1 MQSEVFFVENDIHRR
16 DKTNYY
22 LDLAEAVSQRCTCLR
37 RHYGAVIV
45 KNDEV
50 ISTGY
55 VGAPRGRKNCTD
67 IGKCV
72 RMERNIPRGERYE
85 LCRSVHAEANAI
97 ISAPRDKMIDATLYL
112 VGKEVSTGDYV
123 KNAVCCSMCKRM
135 VINAGIA
142 RVIVRDDPDR
152 FREIDVQDWIINDES
167 IEGVFGY

>member
-1 MQSEVFFVENDIHRR
+1 MISIGEIKRTTIWIWLRPFPSAAGAGIER
-16 DKTNYY
+16 DGEQHC
-22 LDLAEAVSQRCTCLR
+22 AAGMRV
-37 RHYGAVIV
+37 
-45 KNDEV
+45 
-50 ISTGY
+50 
-55 VGAPRGRKNCTD
+55 
-67 IGKCV
+67 
-72 RMERNIPRGERYE
+72 ERNIPRGERYE

-142 RVIVRDDPDR
+142 RVIVRDDHDR

>member
-1 MQSEVFFVENDIHRR
+1 MNENPGSVRIAQGLVEKPEEVAVVVADAPPERR
-16 DKTNYY
+16 VCCRP
-22 LDLAEAVSQRCTCLR
+22 APRV
-37 RHYGAVIV
+37 
-45 KNDEV
+45 
-50 ISTGY
+50 STGY

-72 RMERNIPRGERYE
+72 RVERNIPRGERYE

-142 RVIVRDDPDR
+142 RVIVRDDHDR

>member
-1 MQSEVFFVENDIHRR
+1 MEPLQRR
-16 DKTNYY
+16 DKVNYY
-22 LDLAEAVSQRCTCLR
+22 LDLAEAVSQRGTCLR
-37 RHYGAVIV
+37 KLYGAVIV

-67 IGKCV
+67 LGTCV
-72 RMERNIPRGERYE
+72 RQELHIPRGERYE

-112 VGKEVSTGDYV
+112 VGKEADTGAYIQ
-123 KNAVCCSMCKRM
+123 NAVCCSMCKRM
-135 VINAGIA
+135 VINAGI
-142 RVIVRDDPDR
+142 RQVVVRDDRDQYR
-152 FREIDVQDWIINDES
+152 KIDVQNWIINDES